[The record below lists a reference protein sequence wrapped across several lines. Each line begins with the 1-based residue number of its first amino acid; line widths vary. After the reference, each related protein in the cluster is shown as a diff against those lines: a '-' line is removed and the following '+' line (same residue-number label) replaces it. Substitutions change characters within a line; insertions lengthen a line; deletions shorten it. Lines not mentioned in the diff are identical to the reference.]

1 MDSHIR
7 LIGQLIVSIDQA
19 LSIKNLN
26 KLLDEDREKGGD
38 LEERYIPDAYA
49 LRTHIY
55 ELKKSRSLVR
65 YKYRIGAV
73 TAQFYELRLGRLN
86 KVIKGRKESH
96 SGLVETELE
105 KISSQI
111 LSKNFRVELNPLPA
125 PIRSKTV
132 YGVGRDLAQILA
144 IRFVQKILKDVYHVE
159 MPPRDI
165 LVAQVKSL
173 AMDGAPKVILR
184 ADVESFYESVQHK
197 HLLENIH
204 QSPQLSVL
212 VKRIIT
218 RILGDY
224 LKLSGADRGLPRG
237 VGISAYLSE
246 IYLAYIDTQIRRHNE
261 IFYYARYV
269 DDMIMMFSP
278 EKKDAANEYLTS
290 FSELLAK
297 KGLYLNDKT
306 QVLNLMDA
314 QRGKFTYLGYEFD
327 VSSSSRGVRMS
338 TTKLEKYRKRIE
350 KSFKD
355 YHAKVAFIP
364 KKAAR
369 ELITRSLFLTGNMRL
384 FNRKSNAFIGVYYSN
399 KHITELS
406 QLRGLDS
413 FFLAK
418 IILLTDPG
426 LKRKLSRLSF
436 ENGFAKKEFRNLS
449 TKKLSEISRGW
460 KHV

>member
-1 MDSHIR
+1 M
-7 LIGQLIVSIDQA
+7 SIDQA
-19 LSIKNLN
+19 FSIKNLN
-26 KLLDEDREKGGD
+26 KLLNEDHEKGGD

-49 LRTHIY
+49 LRTRMY
-55 ELKKSRSLVR
+55 ELKKAKSLVR
-65 YKYRIGAV
+65 YKYRTGV
-73 TAQFYELRLGRLN
+73 VKAQFYELRTSRLN

-96 SGLVETELE
+96 STLVETALQ

-111 LSKNFRVELNPLPA
+111 LSKNFRIELNVLPA
-125 PIRSKTV
+125 SIRSKTV

-173 AMDGAPKVILR
+173 AMDGAPKFILR

-197 HLLENIH
+197 DLLESIH

-218 RILGDY
+218 RLLGDY
-224 LKLSGADRGLPRG
+224 LKLSGADKGLPRG

-246 IYLAYIDTQIRRHNE
+246 IYLAYIDTEVRRHNE

-269 DDMIMMFSP
+269 DDMIMMFAP
-278 EKKDAANEYLTS
+278 EKKEAVHEYRIS
-290 FSELLAK
+290 FAELLAK
-297 KGLYLNDKT
+297 KGLSLNDKT
-306 QVLNLMDA
+306 QELNLMNE

-327 VSSSSRGVRMS
+327 VSSSSRCVKMS
-338 TTKLEKYRKRIE
+338 TSKDKKYRERIE

-355 YHAKVAFIP
+355 YNAKVAFIP
-364 KKAAR
+364 RKAAK

-384 FNRKSNAFIGVYYSN
+384 FNRKSNAFIGIYYSN
-399 KHITELS
+399 KHITDIS
-406 QLRGLDS
+406 QLRGLDRLFQS
-413 FFLAK
+413 K
-418 IILLTDPG
+418 VNLLTDTA

-436 ENGFAKKEFRNLS
+436 ENGFVKKEFRNLS
-449 TKKLSEISRGW
+449 AKKLSEISRGW
-460 KHV
+460 KHA

>member
-7 LIGQLIVSIDQA
+7 LTGQLIVSIDQA

-26 KLLDEDREKGGD
+26 EILNEDREKGGD

-49 LRTHIY
+49 LRIRIY
-55 ELKKSRSLVR
+55 ELKRSKSLVR
-65 YKYRIGAV
+65 YKYRTGVV
-73 TAQFYELRLGRLN
+73 TAEFYELRISRLN

-96 SGLVETELE
+96 SALIDIVLQRV
-105 KISSQI
+105 SRQI
-111 LSKNFRVELNPLPA
+111 LSKSFRVELNVLPA
-125 PIRSKTV
+125 LIRNKTV
-132 YGVGRDLAQILA
+132 YVVGRDLAQILA
-144 IRFVQKILKDVYHVE
+144 IRFVQKIIKDAYHIE

-173 AMDGAPKVILR
+173 VMDGAPKFILR

-197 HLLENIH
+197 DLLESIH

-218 RILGDY
+218 RLLDDY
-224 LKLSGADRGLPRG
+224 LKLSGTDKGLPRG
-237 VGISAYLSE
+237 IGISAYLSE
-246 IYLAYIDTQIRRHNE
+246 IYLAYIDAEVRRHDE

-269 DDMIMMFSP
+269 DDMIMMFAP
-278 EKKDAANEYLTS
+278 EKKEAANEYVNS
-290 FSELLAK
+290 FGELLAK
-297 KGLYLNDKT
+297 KGLSLNNKT
-306 QVLNLMDA
+306 QELNLMDE

-327 VSSSSRGVRMS
+327 VSPSSRGVRMS
-338 TTKLEKYRKRIE
+338 AAKNKKYRERIE
-350 KSFKD
+350 KSFND

-384 FNRKSNAFIGVYYSN
+384 FNRKSNAFIGIYYSN

-413 FFLAK
+413 LFRAK
-418 IILLTDPG
+418 INLLTDTT

-436 ENGFAKKEFRNLS
+436 ENGFIKKEFRSFS

-460 KHV
+460 KHA

>member
-1 MDSHIR
+1 M
-7 LIGQLIVSIDQA
+7 SIDQA
-19 LSIKNLN
+19 FSIKNLN

-49 LRTHIY
+49 LRTRLY
-55 ELKKSRSLVR
+55 ELKKSKSLIR
-65 YKYRIGAV
+65 YKYRTGVV
-73 TAQFYELRLGRLN
+73 TAQFYELRLDRLN

-96 SGLVETELE
+96 SRLVGAVLQR
-105 KISSQI
+105 ISSQI
-111 LSKNFRVELNPLPA
+111 LSKNFRVEINSLPA
-125 PIRSKTV
+125 PVGGKTV

-144 IRFVQKILKDVYHVE
+144 VRFVQKILKDVYHVV

-165 LVAQVKSL
+165 LVSQVKVLS
-173 AMDGAPKVILR
+173 MDGAPKFILR

-197 HLLENIH
+197 DLLESIH
-204 QSPQLSVL
+204 QSTQLSVL

-218 RILGDY
+218 RILADY

-246 IYLAYIDTQIRRHNE
+246 IYLAYIDAEIRRHDE

-269 DDMIMMFSP
+269 DDMIMMFAP
-278 EKKDAANEYLTS
+278 EKKEAANEYLTS

-297 KGLYLNDKT
+297 KGLSLNDKT
-306 QVLNLMDA
+306 QELNLMDE

-327 VSSSSRGVRMS
+327 VSQSNRGVRMS
-338 TTKLEKYRKRIE
+338 TAKVDKYRDRIE

-364 KKAAR
+364 RKAAR
-369 ELITRSLFLTGNMRL
+369 ELIVRILFLTGNVRL
-384 FNRKSNAFIGVYYSN
+384 FNRKSNAFIGIYYSN
-399 KHITELS
+399 KHITDLS
-406 QLRGLDS
+406 QLRSLDR
-413 FFLAK
+413 FFLSK
-418 IILLTDPG
+418 INLITDAA

-436 ENGFAKKEFRNLS
+436 EGGFSKKEFRSLNA
-449 TKKLSEISRGW
+449 KKLSEISRGW

>member
-1 MDSHIR
+1 M
-7 LIGQLIVSIDQA
+7 SIDQA
-19 LSIKNLN
+19 FSIKNLN

-38 LEERYIPDAYA
+38 LEERYIPDAYD
-49 LRTHIY
+49 LRTRIY

-65 YKYRIGAV
+65 YKYRTGLV
-73 TAQFYELRLGRLN
+73 TAEFYELRSGRLN

-96 SGLVETELE
+96 SILVDNALQ
-105 KISSQI
+105 KVSRQI
-111 LSKNFRVELNPLPA
+111 LSKNFRVELNVLPA
-125 PIRSKTV
+125 PIRNKTV

-144 IRFVQKILKDVYHVE
+144 IRFVQKILKEVYHIE

-173 AMDGAPKVILR
+173 AMDGAPKFILR

-197 HLLENIH
+197 DLLESIH

-218 RILGDY
+218 RLLGDY
-224 LKLSGADRGLPRG
+224 LKLSGTDRGLPRG

-246 IYLAYIDTQIRRHNE
+246 IYLAYIDTEVKRHNE
-261 IFYYARYV
+261 VFYYARYV
-269 DDMIMMFSP
+269 DDMIMMFAP
-278 EKKDAANEYLTS
+278 AKKETANEYLVS
-290 FSELLAK
+290 FGALLAK
-297 KGLYLNDKT
+297 KGLSLNDKT
-306 QVLNLMDA
+306 QELNLMDE

-327 VSSSSRGVRMS
+327 VSPSSRGVRMS
-338 TTKLEKYRKRIE
+338 IAKVKKYRERIE

-355 YHAKVAFIP
+355 YQAKMAFIP
-364 KKAAR
+364 RKAAR

-384 FNRKSNAFIGVYYSN
+384 FNRKSNAFIGIYYSN

-406 QLRGLDS
+406 QLRGLDRL
-413 FFLAK
+413 FQAK
-418 IILLTDPG
+418 TNLLTDPT

-436 ENGFAKKEFRNLS
+436 ENGFVKKEFRSFS

-460 KHV
+460 KHA

>member
-1 MDSHIR
+1 M
-7 LIGQLIVSIDQA
+7 DQA
-19 LSIKNLN
+19 FSIKNLN
-26 KLLDEDREKGGD
+26 KLLNEDHEKGGD
-38 LEERYIPDAYA
+38 LEERYIPDAYV

-55 ELKKSRSLVR
+55 ELKKSKSLVR
-65 YKYRIGAV
+65 YKHRTGV
-73 TAQFYELRLGRLN
+73 LTAQFYEHRTSRLN

-96 SGLVETELE
+96 STLVDTVLQG
-105 KISSQI
+105 ISSQI
-111 LSKNFRVELNPLPA
+111 LSKNFRVELNVLPA
-125 PIRSKTV
+125 PIRNKTV

-144 IRFVQKILKDVYHVE
+144 IRFVQEILKDVYHVE

-173 AMDGAPKVILR
+173 AMDGAPKFILR

-197 HLLENIH
+197 DLLESIH
-204 QSPQLSVL
+204 QSPKLSVL

-218 RILGDY
+218 RLLSDY
-224 LKLSGADRGLPRG
+224 LELSNADRGLPRG
-237 VGISAYLSE
+237 IGISAYLSE
-246 IYLAYIDTQIRRHNE
+246 IYLAYIDTKVRSHNE

-269 DDMIMMFSP
+269 DDMIMMFAP
-278 EKKDAANEYLTS
+278 EKKDAVNEYLTS
-290 FSELLAK
+290 FGELLAK
-297 KGLYLNDKT
+297 KGLSLNNKT
-306 QVLNLMDA
+306 QALSLMDE

-338 TTKLEKYRKRIE
+338 TTKLKKYRERIE

-364 KKAAR
+364 QKAAR

-384 FNRKSNAFIGVYYSN
+384 FNRKSNAFIGIYYSN
-399 KHITELS
+399 KHITDIS

-413 FFLAK
+413 LFAAK
-418 IILLTDPG
+418 INLLTDAA
-426 LKRKLSRLSF
+426 LKRKLSRFSF
-436 ENGFAKKEFRNLS
+436 ENGFSKKEFRNFS

-460 KHV
+460 KHA